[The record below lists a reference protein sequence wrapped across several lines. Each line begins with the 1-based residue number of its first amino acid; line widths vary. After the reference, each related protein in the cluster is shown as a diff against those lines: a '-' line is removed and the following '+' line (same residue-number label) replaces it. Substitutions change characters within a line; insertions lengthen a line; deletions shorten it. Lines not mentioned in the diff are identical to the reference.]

1 MIRIDKGVFMSD
13 SSKAGEKFQE
23 LVQIM
28 ARLRAPEGCP
38 WDREQTHQKLKKYL
52 IEEAYELLEA
62 IDDCDDAAIAE
73 ECGDVLL
80 QVVFHAQI
88 AEEENRFD
96 IDDVL
101 TTINEKLIRRHP
113 HVFGDRA
120 AHTADEV
127 LRNWEADKQK
137 EKPERESILDG
148 IPRHFPAL
156 MRAEK
161 MQKKAAKVGFDWER
175 IEQVLDKFEE
185 EWREFRQAYKD
196 ENPEEIRAEMGDLFF
211 ALVNVARYVDVE
223 SEEALHQTNHKFE
236 RRFKYIENKL
246 KEQNR
251 TLEESNL
258 EEMDGLWD
266 EAKSL
271 ELKKV
276 KGATE

>member
-1 MIRIDKGVFMSD
+1 MSD